1 MVGFGIVD
9 DEAVKEAACQE
20 IIRRY
25 IIAQCDYKK
34 GKIESSVM
42 DRVKLLM
49 DDLELSVED
58 RTVVNAAREYAEM
71 KKECDDRYA
80 NVVVVALELKDGTII
95 TGRSSRRMVAAAAA
109 VLNAIKHLCGMADS
123 LHLISPHILKGIQ
136 ELKTD
141 VLMADKTSL
150 NLEEILTALTVSATT
165 NPSAEAVLVKLPE
178 LRGCKAHCT
187 AILSDKDETTLKALG
202 IDVTSD
208 PEYITNNLYYG

>member
-1 MVGFGIVD
+1 
-9 DEAVKEAACQE
+9 
-20 IIRRY
+20 
-25 IIAQCDYKK
+25 
-34 GKIESSVM
+34 
-42 DRVKLLM
+42 
-49 DDLELSVED
+49 
-58 RTVVNAAREYAEM
+58 M

-80 NVVVVALELKDGTII
+80 NVVVVALELHDGTII

-109 VLNAIKHLCGMADS
+109 VLNAIKHMCGMADS

-136 ELKTD
+136 ELKTE

-165 NPSAEAVLVKLPE
+165 NPSAEAVLAKLPA

-187 AILSDKDETTLKALG
+187 AILSDKDEATLKSLG

>member
-1 MVGFGIVD
+1 
-9 DEAVKEAACQE
+9 
-20 IIRRY
+20 
-25 IIAQCDYKK
+25 
-34 GKIESSVM
+34 M

-71 KKECDDRYA
+71 EKECDDRYA